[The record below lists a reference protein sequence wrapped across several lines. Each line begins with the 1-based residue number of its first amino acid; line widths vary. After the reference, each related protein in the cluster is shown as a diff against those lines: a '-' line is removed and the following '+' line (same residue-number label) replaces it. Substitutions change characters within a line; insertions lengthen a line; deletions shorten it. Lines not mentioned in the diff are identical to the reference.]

1 MSITSKFLKNVE
13 KHRNNKPADKFKGYL
28 ADYLLLVEADP
39 LVANLA
45 HKRLYTQMMSYGLTT
60 LDETDDRCRKL
71 FDGDDVKVYNY
82 FSQHFFGM
90 ERPLE
95 KVMRFLRMSNP

>member
-39 LVANLA
+39 LVANL
-45 HKRLYTQMMSYGLTT
+45 RFITISPNISLGWNGL
-60 LDETDDRCRKL
+60 
-71 FDGDDVKVYNY
+71 
-82 FSQHFFGM
+82 
-90 ERPLE
+90 
-95 KVMRFLRMSNP
+95 